1 MITHLEHPAHKLL
14 EEYYTAKRAAIQLQ
28 LVYNFKQVLSDKTI
42 DISDILRGKIQ
53 MLDDFLG
60 MRNMFKKIEEIERTV
75 KMEEEN
81 QKGAM

>member
-1 MITHLEHPAHKLL
+1 
-14 EEYYTAKRAAIQLQ
+14 
-28 LVYNFKQVLSDKTI
+28 
-42 DISDILRGKIQ
+42 

>member
-1 MITHLEHPAHKLL
+1 
-14 EEYYTAKRAAIQLQ
+14 
-28 LVYNFKQVLSDKTI
+28 
-42 DISDILRGKIQ
+42 

-75 KMEEEN
+75 KAEEEN